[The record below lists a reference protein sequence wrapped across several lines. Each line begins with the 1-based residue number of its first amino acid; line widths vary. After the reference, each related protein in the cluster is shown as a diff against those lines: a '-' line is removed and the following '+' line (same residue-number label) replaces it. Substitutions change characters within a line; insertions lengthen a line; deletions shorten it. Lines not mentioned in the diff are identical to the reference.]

1 MAEMKFRVLRTPGG
15 WDGTITLPFTP
26 EAAAAAAARGMVGPN
41 GAPATGLVVKAQGA
55 TKEVAAKKAAAGA
68 LKLLSNPLVQSVMP
82 PQAVVA
88 INVLKKVPFKKI
100 GNVAKKLKFW

>member
-41 GAPATGLVVKAQGA
+41 GNPATGLVVKASGSS
-55 TKEVAAKKAAAGA
+55 KEVAAKKAAAGA
-68 LKLLSNPLVQSVMP
+68 LKLLQNPLVQSVLP
-82 PQAVVA
+82 PQAAVA